1 MAGMKLK
8 ELHEW
13 VSDLM
18 ARGWGDD
25 DVYVYLAASSLP
37 AEVAKALE
45 NIGFVLSA
53 VEWSDDGMIF
63 LCGEREPDGGR

>member
-8 ELHEW
+8 VLNEW

-25 DVYVYLAASSLP
+25 DVYVYLASSSLP
-37 AEVAKALE
+37 PGVAKALE
-45 NIGFVLSA
+45 NIGFVLSD

-63 LCGEREPDGGR
+63 L